1 MERGL
6 SLYEEHSPTEKRKHF
21 SAEFDKFYSVYAFDF
36 TKYNKLCKMLSTRDF
51 KDLNLFEDINPEE
64 FQQLRKFDKDKVKE
78 YCYVL
83 DENGKR
89 RHLGDEAH
97 IYRVNVLKKL
107 REALI
112 PYIDFSILMSFQQD
126 LSSEIKREFKDYT
139 YYEERYTTEYY
150 IHGGTRNKGQSFVTK
165 DIELNW
171 VADADIKTQINAYI
185 SVLRLCKKG
194 TSLDEAV
201 NRVKKRYRMLGTY

>member
-1 MERGL
+1 MGRGL
-6 SLYEEHSPTEKRKHF
+6 GLYEGHPSKKKRNHF
-21 SAEFDKFYSVYAFDF
+21 NAEFDKFYSVYAFDF
-36 TKYNKLCKMLSTRDF
+36 TKYNKLCKMLSTRNF
-51 KDLNLFEDINPEE
+51 NELNRFDDIQPEE
-64 FQQLRKFDKDKVKE
+64 FQKLRKIDKEKVKK

-97 IYRVNVLKKL
+97 IFRFNSLKKL
-107 REALI
+107 REALV
-112 PYIDFSILMSFQQD
+112 PYVDFFALMSFQQD
-126 LSSEIKREFKDYT
+126 LSNEIKREFNDYT
-139 YYEERYTTEYY
+139 YYEERYITEYY
-150 IHGGTRNKGQSFVTK
+150 IHNGNWYKGQAFINR

-171 VADADIKTQINAYI
+171 VVDADIKTQIKAYI

-201 NRVKKRYRMLGTY
+201 REVKERNQL